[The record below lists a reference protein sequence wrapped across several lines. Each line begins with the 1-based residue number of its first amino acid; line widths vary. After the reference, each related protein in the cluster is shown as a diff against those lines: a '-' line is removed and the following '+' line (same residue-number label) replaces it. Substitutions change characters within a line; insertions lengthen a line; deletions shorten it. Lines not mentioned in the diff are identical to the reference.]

1 MYLLLVAGL
10 PASGKSTFAAWA
22 AQRLGWPVLGKD
34 DIKECLFDT
43 IGFNCHEEK
52 RRLDKAATMTMY
64 YAAGQ
69 ILARGQSV
77 VLDNNFW
84 EYSRPEI
91 NRLIEQYGCKP
102 VTVRFEGDI
111 QTLFNRYETRD
122 KDPNRHLGHVLNC
135 HYPPVEGEEEQ
146 EAAERETWQSFEA
159 KYRARG
165 TLDFAMGPLIRVDAT
180 DFSKL
185 CYDEILLQVKAC
197 ME

>member
-84 EYSRPEI
+84 EYSRPVASLLLCVLKAI
-91 NRLIEQYGCKP
+91 FKRCSTAMKRGIRILTGTWAMCSTAIIRPLRARRSRRLPSVKP
-102 VTVRFEGDI
+102 GRALRQNTAR
-111 QTLFNRYETRD
+111 
-122 KDPNRHLGHVLNC
+122 
-135 HYPPVEGEEEQ
+135 
-146 EAAERETWQSFEA
+146 AERWILPWGRSYGLTQRIFQSF
-159 KYRARG
+159 
-165 TLDFAMGPLIRVDAT
+165 AMMR
-180 DFSKL
+180 FF
-185 CYDEILLQVKAC
+185 CR
-197 ME
+197 